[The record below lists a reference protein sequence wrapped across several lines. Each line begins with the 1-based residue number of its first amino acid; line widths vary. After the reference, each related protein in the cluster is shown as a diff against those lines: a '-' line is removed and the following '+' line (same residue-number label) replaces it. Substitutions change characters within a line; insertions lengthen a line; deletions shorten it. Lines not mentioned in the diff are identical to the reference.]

1 MIYFV
6 YQYVN
11 DIHFIIYK
19 NALYLYKNGGHA
31 NFIVFFQWFAACTSL
46 QPPSARPRFSCRTYF
61 SKKIRSPTRGNE
73 TRKCWEWQRCPSHLW
88 WSQWSLFFPASS
100 LHGFMACPAGAW
112 CACRCFALKRD
123 LVCGL
128 CLTAFWTYAIF
139 LPKFRPTSSWLHVSY
154 QLFICFTGWI
164 KWWSQHL

>member
-1 MIYFV
+1 MPYISIKMVVMPISLFFSNGLLLV
-6 YQYVN
+6 LACNHPRPGRGSVV
-11 DIHFIIYK
+11 
-19 NALYLYKNGGHA
+19 ALIFRKRYGALRAATRRGSAENGRGAHH
-31 NFIVFFQWFAACTSL
+31 ISGEVSEVF
-46 QPPSARPRFSCRTYF
+46 
-61 SKKIRSPTRGNE
+61 
-73 TRKCWEWQRCPSHLW
+73 
-88 WSQWSLFFPASS
+88 FFPASS

>member
-31 NFIVFFQWFAACTSL
+31 NFIVFSNGLLLVLACNHPRPGRGSVVALIFRKRYGALRAATRRG
-46 QPPSARPRFSCRTYF
+46 SAENG
-61 SKKIRSPTRGNE
+61 RGAHHISGE
-73 TRKCWEWQRCPSHLW
+73 VSEVF
-88 WSQWSLFFPASS
+88 FFPASS